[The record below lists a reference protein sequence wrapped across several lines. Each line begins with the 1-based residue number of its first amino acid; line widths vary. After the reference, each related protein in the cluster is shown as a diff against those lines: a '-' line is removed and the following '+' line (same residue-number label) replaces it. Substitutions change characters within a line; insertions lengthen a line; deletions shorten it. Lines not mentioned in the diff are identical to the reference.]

1 MMTMFRG
8 YRDDD
13 ALVVV
18 EDGTTIV
25 VSGEILAA
33 AGLRQ
38 LRTGQRL
45 VLELSASGVPAA
57 VRIP

>member
-1 MMTMFRG
+1 MTIFRG
-8 YRDDD
+8 YRGDD
-13 ALVVV
+13 ALVVT
-18 EDGTTIV
+18 EDGTTV
-25 VSGEILAA
+25 VVPAEILVP

-45 VLELSASGVPAA
+45 VLELNASGVPAA